1 MDDTALT
8 AAAAAP
14 AMVGEPADLSDFDA
28 LVRTEQRRIYRVLLA
43 MLRDADAADTLTQ
56 ECFLKAYRHR
66 HRFRGECSVRTWLLR
81 IAVNLGRDH
90 VRSRR
95 FQFWRRL
102 MERSNDIESISEPA
116 DMQPSAERQLL
127 AREELAAVWTMLDR
141 RSAQQRMVFVLRYVE
156 DMDIEEIAA
165 ATSLRPG
172 TVKSHLFRATAA
184 LRQLLR
190 ERKR

>member
-1 MDDTALT
+1 
-8 AAAAAP
+8 
-14 AMVGEPADLSDFDA
+14 
-28 LVRTEQRRIYRVLLA
+28 
-43 MLRDADAADTLTQ
+43 
-56 ECFLKAYRHR
+56 
-66 HRFRGECSVRTWLLR
+66 
-81 IAVNLGRDH
+81 
-90 VRSRR
+90 
-95 FQFWRRL
+95 